1 MSNQKQPL
9 IMQAYK
15 LKSFWKGARYLAP
28 SDMEL
33 LSLLNGWR
41 PETDDRETH
50 KSFQFFYLIV
60 WDSMLRMRMRMRMRM
75 RSYVPIGREY
85 FHAIYTGL
93 D

>member
-33 LSLLNGWR
+33 VSLLNGWR
-41 PETDDRETH
+41 PETDHLKTH
-50 KSFQFFYLIV
+50 ISFQFFYLIV
-60 WDSMLRMRMRMRMRM
+60 WDSMLHMRM
-75 RSYVPIGREY
+75 RSYVPIGHEY